1 MIEKCNELDP
11 KVWGPHYWFVLHKI
25 ALTYPDIP
33 NETTKKKYYDFVQNL
48 PLFVPD
54 VEIAKTLVTLIDNYP
69 VTPYL
74 ESKESFMKWVHFL
87 HNHINKL
94 TNKPPISYE
103 NFLISYFENYKPK
116 DYTFKKKHETIKNI
130 LFIIFIFILLCLII
144 FLYKK

>member
-1 MIEKCNELDP
+1 MKP
-11 KVWGPHYWFVLHKI
+11 Q
-25 ALTYPDIP
+25 
-33 NETTKKKYYDFVQNL
+33 KKKYYDFVQNL